1 MVKQYCEKVGIPF
14 LPESLTWEPEFKP
27 EWKYWESWHL
37 DAGES
42 TGFKK
47 DMEESAVHGRRRAA
61 SSRRCTSSACR
72 YYEKMYEV
80 RLRP

>member
-27 EWKYWESWHL
+27 EWKS
-37 DAGES
+37 GSRGTS
-42 TGFKK
+42 TPARAPASSK
-47 DMEESAVHGRRRAA
+47 DMEDVGYTVDDVPGLKEMYEQ
-61 SSRRCTSSACR
+61 CMP
-72 YYEKMYEV
+72 YYEKMYAE